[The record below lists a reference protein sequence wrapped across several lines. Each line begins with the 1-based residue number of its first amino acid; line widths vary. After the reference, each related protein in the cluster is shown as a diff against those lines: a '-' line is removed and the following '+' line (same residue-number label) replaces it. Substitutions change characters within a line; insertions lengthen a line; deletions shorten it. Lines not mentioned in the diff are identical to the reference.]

1 MIFRLACLIV
11 VLLLA
16 RPAQAQDCAPPP
28 DLKDGWQVATPQ
40 SADMDAAL
48 LCSIGTRFDAWKEA
62 NAHAVLVLRRGQLV
76 YEKYFTGE
84 DQRWG
89 APLGKVAYDGS
100 QRHDMRSISKSVVAL
115 LTGIA
120 LERGW
125 IASLDQSVYAFFPE
139 HADLRTPEKD
149 AMTIRHLLMM
159 ASGLAW
165 NENLPY
171 SNPQNSERIMTT
183 APDRVRYVLEQPL
196 STLPGSQY
204 NYSGGAT
211 TLLAAILRKVSGL
224 RLDAMAK
231 TLLFDPLDISE
242 AEWVSYMDGE
252 PIAASGLRLRPRD
265 LARIGQ
271 MVLEQGQWRGRRIV
285 STGWIA
291 AMTAPQIN
299 GDGLFFYGY
308 QWWLGRSLSDGQ
320 ELQWSAAFGWGGQ
333 RLYIIPDR
341 DLVIVVLAGLYYN
354 PPLQG
359 AVGNIVLNRHVL
371 PAVSKR

>member
-1 MIFRLACLIV
+1 MRRLAIALIFV
-11 VLLLA
+11 A
-16 RPAQAQDCAPPP
+16 FAAQSHAQDCAPPP
-28 DLKDGWQVATPQ
+28 DLRDGWQIATSQ
-40 SADMDAAL
+40 SQGMDPVL
-48 LCSIGTRFDAWKEA
+48 LCAIGTRFEAWKEA

-76 YEKYFTGE
+76 YERYFTGE

-89 APLGKVAYDGS
+89 APLGKVAFDGS

-171 SNPQNSERIMTT
+171 SNPQNSERIMTE
-183 APDRVRYVLEQPL
+183 APDRTRYVLQQPL
-196 STLPGSQY
+196 STPPGSQY

-224 RLDAMAK
+224 QLDAMAK
-231 TLLFDPLDISE
+231 TLLFDPLGISE
-242 AEWVSYMDGE
+242 AEWVNYWDGE

-285 STGWIA
+285 SANWIA

-299 GDGLFFYGY
+299 GDGVFFYGY

-320 ELQWSAAFGWGGQ
+320 ELHWSAAFGWGGQ

-354 PPLQG
+354 PPLQSALG
-359 AVGNIVLNRHVL
+359 SIVLNRHVL
-371 PAVSKR
+371 PAVLKR